1 MTLLSLLFV
10 LLPLICWW
18 VIFQKAGL
26 PGWAAIIPIYNFL
39 IMLKTAGKPWWW
51 IFLFLI
57 PVVNF
62 IFMVLMMMGIAS
74 KFGRGTLFAA
84 GLVFLPF
91 IFAPILAFGD
101 SKYNG

>member
-1 MTLLSLLFV
+1 M
-10 LLPLICWW
+10 
-18 VIFQKAGL
+18 
-26 PGWAAIIPIYNFL
+26 
-39 IMLKTAGKPWWW
+39 
-51 IFLFLI
+51 I

-62 IFMVLMMMGIAS
+62 IFAVLMMMGIAS